1 MEATQALG
9 GASQAQLILKQQER
23 AQRVFAVQVIISWAV
38 ILAILIFI
46 FSGVRIQ
53 IGPITIQT
61 IQLDSDFIN
70 RAAPVISQGALQTL
84 VISAAS
90 ILCASVLALLT
101 ALGRLS
107 HIAPI
112 YALSTFYVSLIRG
125 TPLLLQIFFFFLALP
140 RLGIILSGTVA
151 GVTALSLN
159 YGAYMSEIFR
169 AGIQSVG
176 KGQREAALALGMT
189 QSQMMRRIVLPQALR
204 VVVPP
209 TGNEFIAMLKDSS
222 LASTTGFVR
231 ELMWLGQNL
240 GRREFRS
247 LEALIVIALWYWGMT
262 IVFSAL
268 QSRLERRTARGE
280 R

>member
-1 MEATQALG
+1 MAAIQTMG
-9 GASQAQLILKQQER
+9 KASQAQLILKQQDR
-23 AQRVFAVQVIISWAV
+23 AQRVFGVQVVISWAV
-38 ILAILIFI
+38 ILAALIFI
-46 FSGVRIQ
+46 FSGVHVQ
-53 IGPITIQT
+53 IGPIDIQT
-61 IQLDSDFIN
+61 IELDADFIS
-70 RAAPVISQGALQTL
+70 RAAPVISQGAAQTL
-84 VISAAS
+84 LISAGSIFFAS
-90 ILCASVLALLT
+90 ILALLT

-107 HIAPI
+107 RFAPI

-140 RLGIILSGTVA
+140 RMGLVLSGTVA
-151 GVTALSLN
+151 GVVALSLN

-189 QSQMMRRIVLPQALR
+189 QRQMMRRIVLPQALR

-262 IVFSAL
+262 LVFSAL
-268 QSRLERRTARGE
+268 QARLEQRMSRGD

>member
-1 MEATQALG
+1 MEASQSLG
-9 GASQAQLILKQQER
+9 RPSLAQFVLKQQQR
-23 AQRVFAVQVIISWAV
+23 AQRMFTARVVISWAI
-38 ILAILIFI
+38 ILAVLVFF
-46 FSGVRIQ
+46 FSGVHLQ
-53 IGPITIQT
+53 IGPIDIQT

-70 RAAPVISQGALQTL
+70 RAAPIISQGAVQTV
-84 VISAAS
+84 VISVAS
-90 ILCASVLALLT
+90 ILCASLLALLT

-107 HIAPI
+107 RIAPI

-125 TPLLLQIFFFFLALP
+125 TPLLLQLFFFFLALP
-140 RLGIILSGTVA
+140 RLGIVLSGAVA
-151 GVTALSLN
+151 GVVALSLN

-189 QSQMMRRIVLPQALR
+189 QAQLMRRIVLPQALR

-247 LEALIVIALWYWGMT
+247 LEALLVIALWYWGMT
-262 IVFSAL
+262 ILFSAL
-268 QSRLERRTARGE
+268 QSQLEKRMARGE

>member
-1 MEATQALG
+1 MDALSSI
-9 GASQAQLILKQQER
+9 SQAQVILKQQSQ
-23 AQRVFAVQVIISWAV
+23 AQRSFTVQVIISWAV
-38 ILAILIFI
+38 ILAILVFI
-46 FSGVRIQ
+46 FSGLHIQ
-53 IGPITIQT
+53 IGPIDIQT
-61 IQLDSDFIN
+61 IQLDSGFIN
-70 RAAPVISQGALQTL
+70 RAAPVISQGAAQTL
-84 VISAAS
+84 IISAAS

-107 HIAPI
+107 RIAPI

-140 RLGIILSGTVA
+140 RMGIVLSGVVA

-222 LASTTGFVR
+222 LASVTGFVR

-247 LEALIVIALWYWGMT
+247 LEALVVIALWYWGMT
-262 IVFSAL
+262 IAFSWL
-268 QSRLERRTARGE
+268 QSRLEKRMARGE

>member
-1 MEATQALG
+1 MEAIQAP
-9 GASQAQLILKQQER
+9 GAVSQARLILNQQVR
-23 AQRVFAVQVIISWAV
+23 AQRVFSVQVVISWIV
-38 ILAILIFI
+38 ILALLIFI
-46 FSGVRIQ
+46 FSGLHVQ
-53 IGPITIQT
+53 IGPIDLQAIK
-61 IQLDSDFIN
+61 LDSEFIN

-84 VISAAS
+84 LISAGS

-107 HIAPI
+107 RIAPV

-125 TPLLLQIFFFFLALP
+125 TPLLLQIFFFFLGLP
-140 RLGIILSGTVA
+140 RLGIVLSGTMA
-151 GVTALSLN
+151 GIVALSLN

-169 AGIQSVG
+169 AGIQSVS
-176 KGQREAALALGMT
+176 KGQREAAQALGMT
-189 QSQMMRRIVLPQALR
+189 QSQLMRRIVLPQALR
-204 VVVPP
+204 VVIPP

-262 IVFSAL
+262 IVFSWL
-268 QSRLERRTARGE
+268 QARLEQRMSRGE